1 VDTTLFA
8 LLMANPMT
16 YVLISTGIN
25 LFSNFIE
32 KVKTNNENNKTVEK
46 IIEKSV
52 KSAALCVEPYMQYE
66 DVTDNIIDRLKIVL
80 FKDYNC
86 RKLDDIIL
94 LAINLSIEEI
104 GYDHIR
110 NQKELCDAFI
120 YFFMESVRKNETLS
134 NLMSKNLIFSIYG
147 QAIEL
152 NQTINN
158 NHEIII
164 ETLDK
169 IHNEIN
175 QKMNASVS
183 LINNEI
189 YQNFISLNNNDKLL
203 MSNRLIFNE
212 IIDYY
217 NDSLTDN
224 WKANIIKLLVDFKRI
239 ENEIIKYEIDKVV
252 KKIENPLTFDRMV
265 ILIKNLLPKLIEKN
279 QVQLGKLL
287 QASYNKILI
296 ISGEPGSG
304 KTEFINYM
312 INRLSERNTYVIPID
327 YKLFIEFNNITD
339 IAKQILNHINIIL
352 DTKFNSYGDMYVYN
366 KEISQF
372 KIIFAIDDCHKC
384 IVRNINHFQKIINFI
399 IQYAAYDFTYW
410 SLIVNEFDMYI
421 FENELIVNEFISKYT
436 INKRLPKYEDCH
448 LYSYDF
454 NLTKFNILNETG
466 TLILRENN
474 CNNVKILDNKKD
486 ITEACFHRIN
496 NPFFARMLVNT
507 KADIKDILLKSF
519 FLEFNVSVIEILQN
533 KLKYEYEGI
542 FKDNNFDEEK
552 CLKSIICYI
561 IQTQNNLITENEFKN
576 NIYGI
581 QISTCLRLAN
591 LIIYKSEKK
600 ETYFMSSEISRK
612 VVTYELYYDFFWAFK
627 LLLTQIDMTSLNLD
641 NQDTIEKL
649 CTILKND
656 KYKEEVLSYIIF
668 YYDFIQK
675 KQNDVGNNYILNYG
689 GLLDFLDINDALYI
703 AFANVQFLDGKT
715 YKNILKKSKQK
726 KYNLTKKDT
735 YMLLYALNT
744 IKMKNDL
751 KNGLICNYSQY
762 IDHYKMYL
770 NFEDTFDNI
779 IKEYNDT
786 ELLLD
791 DIKPLWYCKYD
802 EINKITGRI
811 CAEKYY
817 HLIKINNNSNM
828 FAIDQIVKYNII
840 QRKFLGDIYNDRSY
854 GEHQFWDSFF
864 KQIIFKTISA
874 SNIYSVF
881 EYFDGKKLFNIE
893 IENPFPE
900 MYRRV
905 FTRAAGDKIS
915 SFRKVFNSDNVKNY
929 KREYIL
935 LVNNLYNSGAISNR
949 KFAFH
954 LIKNSLINAED
965 YEEPLIHELYSA
977 LIKIKNTKN
986 MSDFVIKHQEF
997 FDRKH

>member
-1 VDTTLFA
+1 MDTTLFA

-304 KTEFINYM
+304 KTEFINY
-312 INRLSERNTYVIPID
+312 
-327 YKLFIEFNNITD
+327 
-339 IAKQILNHINIIL
+339 Q
-352 DTKFNSYGDMYVYN
+352 
-366 KEISQF
+366 KEI
-372 KIIFAIDDCHKC
+372 
-384 IVRNINHFQKIINFI
+384 
-399 IQYAAYDFTYW
+399 
-410 SLIVNEFDMYI
+410 LM
-421 FENELIVNEFISKYT
+421 
-436 INKRLPKYEDCH
+436 
-448 LYSYDF
+448 
-454 NLTKFNILNETG
+454 
-466 TLILRENN
+466 
-474 CNNVKILDNKKD
+474 
-486 ITEACFHRIN
+486 
-496 NPFFARMLVNT
+496 
-507 KADIKDILLKSF
+507 
-519 FLEFNVSVIEILQN
+519 
-533 KLKYEYEGI
+533 
-542 FKDNNFDEEK
+542 
-552 CLKSIICYI
+552 
-561 IQTQNNLITENEFKN
+561 
-576 NIYGI
+576 
-581 QISTCLRLAN
+581 
-591 LIIYKSEKK
+591 
-600 ETYFMSSEISRK
+600 
-612 VVTYELYYDFFWAFK
+612 
-627 LLLTQIDMTSLNLD
+627 
-641 NQDTIEKL
+641 
-649 CTILKND
+649 
-656 KYKEEVLSYIIF
+656 
-668 YYDFIQK
+668 
-675 KQNDVGNNYILNYG
+675 
-689 GLLDFLDINDALYI
+689 
-703 AFANVQFLDGKT
+703 
-715 YKNILKKSKQK
+715 
-726 KYNLTKKDT
+726 
-735 YMLLYALNT
+735 
-744 IKMKNDL
+744 
-751 KNGLICNYSQY
+751 
-762 IDHYKMYL
+762 
-770 NFEDTFDNI
+770 
-779 IKEYNDT
+779 
-786 ELLLD
+786 
-791 DIKPLWYCKYD
+791 
-802 EINKITGRI
+802 
-811 CAEKYY
+811 
-817 HLIKINNNSNM
+817 
-828 FAIDQIVKYNII
+828 
-840 QRKFLGDIYNDRSY
+840 
-854 GEHQFWDSFF
+854 
-864 KQIIFKTISA
+864 
-874 SNIYSVF
+874 
-881 EYFDGKKLFNIE
+881 
-893 IENPFPE
+893 
-900 MYRRV
+900 
-905 FTRAAGDKIS
+905 
-915 SFRKVFNSDNVKNY
+915 
-929 KREYIL
+929 
-935 LVNNLYNSGAISNR
+935 
-949 KFAFH
+949 
-954 LIKNSLINAED
+954 
-965 YEEPLIHELYSA
+965 
-977 LIKIKNTKN
+977 
-986 MSDFVIKHQEF
+986 
-997 FDRKH
+997 